1 MYLKSIEVHGFKSF
15 AHKLVFQ
22 FKDGITG
29 IVGPNGSGKSNV
41 ADAVRWVLG
50 EQSAKQ
56 LRGTKMED
64 IIFAGTETRK
74 ALGFAYV
81 AITFDNSDKT
91 LPIEYDEVTVARRV
105 YRSGESEYLINGAA
119 CLLKDVKEMFFDTGI
134 GKEGYSIIGQGQID
148 KILSGKPED
157 RRELFDEAAGIV
169 KYKRRKAATQKNLD
183 AERQNLVRVNDI
195 LTELEIQ
202 IGPLKKQSEKA
213 RQYLDLREKLKSKD
227 IHIYIL
233 EYDRLNSEME
243 SMSSKQEIAG
253 KDLSAAAEKYS
264 ESRSALDE
272 MGSLIEDYEKEADE
286 KNRTIN
292 DNRVKSEQLAGE
304 VKLYEQQIETSKQNE
319 EQFAERMSKL
329 SLQSEE
335 AKKELS
341 EFIRQKKTTEEASA
355 ECDGKKIDAE
365 EKINSIFREIHYIE
379 ELIDKNNQ
387 NIINAMNDT
396 AKIKADQTKYETMLE
411 QSSIKK
417 AEMNQNLFRLKA
429 DMDSAKENYTQ
440 AQQKVEKLNSE
451 IEERNNNI
459 KSLKFS
465 INDNERKRRATEDRK
480 QETQR
485 RFHKYSSQI
494 NTLKNI
500 SERYEGYGQSIKK
513 VMEKKSGETGIIGVV
528 ADIISV
534 GKKYETAVETSLGGN
549 IQNIVT
555 DNDDTARKMIEYLKK
570 NRLGRAT
577 FLPLSSIVS
586 DAPYDE
592 KLSDEKGVLG
602 PVSDFVDTKPEYR
615 EVIKYL
621 LGRFILVDNVD
632 NALAL
637 ASKYNRTLR
646 IVTLEGEFLNVG
658 GSISGGA
665 FRNSGNLLGR
675 KREIEELESKLSDV
689 KKEIAEI
696 NSDAGSIMKENEKLL
711 EEVMLLEEKN
721 HNTQLELGKLQLQY
735 MQAKEQHS
743 KCMEEY
749 ETAKNGSAEIE
760 AQKLQLTKALD
771 EAKQRLS
778 DNDDSSSKFKHENDD
793 LLEKLEL
800 LKTDRSKMHDVINQ
814 LSIDRIAL
822 TGKDNHLQENID
834 RINLQI
840 SRIEEEQKIITESKA
855 DAKNGVSEKEQA
867 IKSVKKAI
875 ESLEEETRQLTL
887 SVADT
892 VKKRE
897 ALIEKQKTALK
908 EREALADRRGELE
921 KEQIRLQNQSEKL
934 QASFTSLNQYMWN
947 EYELTYRGALE
958 LRTDE
963 EFSYNSLKQET
974 QELRHKI
981 KSLGDVNVNSIDEYN
996 SVSERYTTMKKQHD
1010 DIVTS
1015 EERLLNF
1022 IEELEDKM
1030 RKQFEE
1036 KFVQIKEQYN
1046 IVFRELFGGGKG
1058 LLELTEDEDV
1068 LDAGIQIIAQPPG
1081 KTLKSMSMLSGGE
1094 KALSAIAILFAIQN
1108 LKPSPFCLL
1117 DEIEAALDDSNVKR
1131 FAKYLN
1137 KLKSKTQY
1145 IVITHRQGT
1154 MAAADTLYG
1163 ITMQEKGVST
1173 LVSVD
1178 LVEQQLEKEG
1188 NYDGGKKGILQQA

>member
-56 LRGTKMED
+56 LRGSRMED
-64 IIFAGTETRK
+64 VIFSGTETRK

-119 CLLKDVKEMFFDTGI
+119 CLLKDIKEMFFDTGI

-183 AERQNLVRVNDI
+183 VERQNLVRVNDI
-195 LTELEIQ
+195 LNELELQ
-202 IGPLKKQSEKA
+202 VGPLKKQSEKA
-213 RQYLDLREKLKSKD
+213 RKYLDLREELKLKD

-233 EYDRLNSEME
+233 EYDKLNSDIENMN
-243 SMSSKQEIAG
+243 SKQKIAE
-253 KDLSAAAEKYS
+253 KDLLAAAEKYS
-264 ESRSALDE
+264 ESRGILDE
-272 MGSLIEDYEKEADE
+272 MTGLIDSYEKETEE
-286 KNRTIN
+286 KNKTIN

-304 VKLYEQQIETSKQNE
+304 VKLYEQQIETSRQSE
-319 EQFAERMSKL
+319 EQFAERMSRL
-329 SLQSEE
+329 TLQAEE
-335 AKKELS
+335 AEKELS
-341 EFIRQKKTTEEASA
+341 EFVQQKKLTEEALA
-355 ECDGKKIDAE
+355 DCDGKKIEAE
-365 EKINSIFREIHYIE
+365 ENINNVFKEIHQIE
-379 ELIDKNNQ
+379 ELIDQNNQ
-387 NIINAMNDT
+387 SIINSMNDT

-429 DMDSAKENYTQ
+429 EMDSAKDNYME
-440 AQQKVEKLNSE
+440 AQQKVDNLGKDIEGRKNS
-451 IEERNNNI
+451 I
-459 KSLKFS
+459 KSIRFN
-465 INDNERKRRATEDRK
+465 INENERKKRGIEEKK
-480 QETQR
+480 QEAQR
-485 RFHKYSSQI
+485 RFHTYSSQI

-513 VMEKKSGETGIIGVV
+513 VMEKKSEESGIIGVV

-555 DNDDTARKMIEYLKK
+555 DNDNTARNMIEYLKK

-577 FLPLSSIVS
+577 FLPLSSIIS
-586 DAPYDE
+586 DAPYDK
-592 KLSDEKGVLG
+592 KLDDEKGVLG

-621 LGRFILVDNVD
+621 LGRFVLVDNVD
-632 NALAL
+632 NALSL
-637 ASKYNRTLR
+637 AAKYNRMLR

-665 FRNSGNLLGR
+665 FKNSGNLLGR
-675 KREIEELESKLSDV
+675 KREIEELEEKLAAV
-689 KKEIAEI
+689 KKDIEEINIKSGEIASE
-696 NSDAGSIMKENEKLL
+696 SKRLL
-711 EEVMLLEEKN
+711 EEVRVLEEEN
-721 HNTQLELGKLQLQY
+721 HNIQLELNKTQLQY

-743 KCMEEY
+743 KCTEEY
-749 ETAKNGSAEIE
+749 DTAKNGSAEIE
-760 AQKLQLTKALD
+760 AQKHQLTKALED
-771 EAKQRLS
+771 ARQRLS
-778 DNDDSSSKFKHENDD
+778 DNADNSEKLKRENDE
-793 LLEKLEL
+793 LLEKLES
-800 LKTDRSKMHDVINQ
+800 LKSERSNMHDIINQ
-814 LSIDRIAL
+814 LSLDRTAL
-822 TGKDNHLQENID
+822 TGKDNHLQENIN
-834 RINLQI
+834 RINAQI
-840 SRIEEEQKIITESKA
+840 EQI
-855 DAKNGVSEKEQA
+855 VSEKQVITGNKSDAKRVAAEKQQA
-867 IKSVKKAI
+867 IISVQKAI
-875 ESLEEETRQLTL
+875 EALAEETKQLTGN
-887 SVADT
+887 VAEIAQ
-892 VKKRE
+892 KRE
-897 ALIEKQKTALK
+897 ALIEKQKAALK
-908 EREALADRRGELE
+908 DRESLADRRNELE
-921 KEQIRLQNQSEKL
+921 KEQIRLQNQNEKL
-934 QASFTSLNQYMWN
+934 QDSFESLNQYMWN

-958 LRTDE
+958 LKTDE
-963 EFSYNSLKQET
+963 EFSYNDLKHET
-974 QELRHKI
+974 RELRQKI
-981 KSLGDVNVNSIDEYN
+981 RNLGDVNVNAIEEYI
-996 SVSERYTTMKKQHD
+996 SVSERYSTMKKQHD

-1015 EERLLNF
+1015 EERLLKF
-1022 IEELEDKM
+1022 IEELEEKM

-1131 FAKYLN
+1131 FAKYLG

-1178 LVEQQLEKEG
+1178 LVEQQLEREG
-1188 NYDGGKKGILQQA
+1188 ENNGGKKGILQQA